1 MRRLT
6 TIDGNSAACPLPL
19 AELGFRDAARN
30 EDATGLEVRFFRP
43 MSGRMRS
50 ATIHSFGRTTPGLCY
65 NTYRTP
71 DVRGKFIISIPP
83 IQNLSGAAGNMDFD
97 QLHTFLE
104 IVRLKSFS
112 KAAQTCFRTQPAIS
126 AQVRQLEQELRAD
139 LFERFGSRISLTTA
153 GKIFT
158 EYAAQMLDLR
168 RRAQDSIA
176 ELENNPRGELV
187 IAANEATCIY
197 LLPGVFSEYL
207 RLFPA
212 VQLQVDR
219 NYGARVVEAVMENSA
234 DFGLTQLPVEEKRLQ
249 VVDVHRDEV
258 RLIVP
263 ANHPLAGLQAI
274 TPRQVAEFHLL
285 LPKTGKTR
293 ARLDQWLEPVED
305 ELRISM
311 ELDSTEMMKRFVLAG
326 LGLSFIAMS
335 NCREELAAGKLKAIP
350 LAPDPMVRRLG
361 LIYRKDKALS
371 KAALGFIQVVLDNVG
386 DDSAGVPKPK
396 VSAR

>member
-1 MRRLT
+1 
-6 TIDGNSAACPLPL
+6 
-19 AELGFRDAARN
+19 
-30 EDATGLEVRFFRP
+30 
-43 MSGRMRS
+43 
-50 ATIHSFGRTTPGLCY
+50 
-65 NTYRTP
+65 
-71 DVRGKFIISIPP
+71 
-83 IQNLSGAAGNMDFD
+83 MDFD

-168 RRAQDSIA
+168 RRAQDAIA

-197 LLPGVFSEYL
+197 LLPRVFSDYR

-212 VQLQVDR
+212 VQLDVDR
-219 NYGARVVEAVMENSA
+219 SYGARVVDAVLDNSA
-234 DFGLTQLPVEEKRLQ
+234 DFGLTQLPVDEKRLQ

-258 RLIVP
+258 RVVVP
-263 ANHPLAGLQAI
+263 ASHPLANHKAVS
-274 TPRQVAEFHLL
+274 PRELVEYFLL
-285 LPKTGKTR
+285 LPKQGKTR

-305 ELRISM
+305 EVRVSM
-311 ELDSTEMMKRFVLAG
+311 ELDSTEMMKRFVMAG
-326 LGLSFIAMS
+326 LGLTFLASS
-335 NCREELAAGKLKAIP
+335 SCEGEVAAGKLRAIP
-350 LAPDPMVRRLG
+350 LAPEPMVRRLG
-361 LIYRKDKALS
+361 LIYRRDKALS

-386 DDSAGVPKPK
+386 DDPVGAGKSK
-396 VSAR
+396 VLAR